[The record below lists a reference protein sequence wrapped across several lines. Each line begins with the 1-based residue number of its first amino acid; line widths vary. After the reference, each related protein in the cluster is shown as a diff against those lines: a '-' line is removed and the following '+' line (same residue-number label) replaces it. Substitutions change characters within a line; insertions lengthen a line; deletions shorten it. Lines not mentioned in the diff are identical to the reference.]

1 MTVGPAQ
8 IAIIILL
15 IVLLFGAKKLPDL
28 ARSMGRS
35 MRIFKSEV
43 HEMGNDDQRYQEEQ
57 QRQQQQQQGQISQT
71 PASQQQSDD
80 DFWNSPQM
88 QPRYDQNNQQA
99 PRPDNH

>member
-43 HEMGNDDQRYQEEQ
+43 HEMGNDDQRYQDE
-57 QRQQQQQQGQISQT
+57 QQGQISQT
-71 PASQQQSDD
+71 PASQQQSNE

-88 QPRYDQNNQQA
+88 QPRYDQNNQQE
-99 PRPDNH
+99 PRPDNR